1 MYRPILIARYLLKRR
16 ITHFAIAAVALCVF
30 TVVVVMT
37 VMTGLV
43 GDFKE
48 KNHAFTGDCVVAT
61 DSLVGFPYYEEFM
74 ALVERTGIAAGLSPV
89 VKSYALF
96 STDVGGGG
104 EDSVE
109 IIGLDPV
116 RHSQATN
123 FGQTLSF
130 RAQQVDK
137 AFVPTDDPN
146 ALGCIVGI
154 DRTMSRNDRGQYTQF
169 SGPFPFT
176 VTLTCFPLTA
186 KGALFKAATT
196 LVNTKRFVHSDDC
209 RTGIA
214 RVDTDYV
221 YIPLEQAQ
229 ALCMDTGA
237 KRITALHIKFRPEVA
252 EMEGRRQV
260 ADLWRQ
266 FQMDRAGAPN
276 SSLLDTVS
284 VQSWKEYRRSAIAP
298 TEQEQL
304 ILSLM
309 FVLVGITTVFIVFV
323 VFYML
328 VNNKRKDIGVL
339 KSVGAS
345 NTGVLSLFQG
355 FAFGIGSIGSV
366 AGVLLAWLFLS
377 KINWIEQWLYEHLD
391 WQIWDR
397 TIYVIGEIPHHVELS
412 VVAAIVSF
420 AILSCL
426 VGALVPSYLAVRLRP
441 VETLHAGRM

>member
-1 MYRPILIARYLLKRR
+1 MYRPILIMRYLLRRR

-74 ALVERTGIAAGLSPV
+74 ARMERTGIAAGLSPV

-96 STDVGGGG
+96 STDVGGG

-130 RAQQVDK
+130 RGKQVDK

-154 DRTMSRNDRGQYTQF
+154 DRTMSRNSRGQYARF

-176 VTLTCFPLTA
+176 VTLTSFPLTA
-186 KGALFKAATT
+186 KGALFKASTG
-196 LVNTKRFVHSDDC
+196 LVNTKKFSHSDDC
-209 RTGIA
+209 HTGIA
-214 RVDTDYV
+214 KVDTDYV
-221 YIPLEQAQ
+221 YLPLEQAQ
-229 ALCMDTGA
+229 LLCMDPGE
-237 KRITALHIKFRPEVA
+237 KRITALHIKFRPGVA
-252 EMEGRRQV
+252 GAEGCRQV

-266 FQMDRAGAPN
+266 FQKDKADAPN
-276 SSLLDTVS
+276 GNLLGTVS
-284 VQSWKEYRRSAIAP
+284 VQGWKEYRRSAIAP

-309 FVLVGITTVFIVFV
+309 FILVGITTVFIVFV

-328 VNNKRKDIGVL
+328 VNNKKKDIGVL

-345 NTGVLSLFQG
+345 DTGVLSLFQG

-377 KINWIEQWLYEHLD
+377 KINWIEQWSYDHLGI
-391 WQIWDR
+391 QLWDR

-420 AILSCL
+420 AILSCM

-441 VETLHAGRM
+441 VETLHAGRT

>member
-1 MYRPILIARYLLKRR
+1 VYRPLLIARYLLKRR

-74 ALVERTGIAAGLSPV
+74 ALVEQAGIAAGVSPV

-96 STDVGGGG
+96 STDIGGE

-109 IIGLDPV
+109 ILGLDPV

-130 RAQQVDK
+130 RAKQVDK
-137 AFVPTDDPN
+137 AFVPTYDPN
-146 ALGCIVGI
+146 AFGCIVGI
-154 DRTMSRNDRGQYTQF
+154 DRVMSRSARGQYARF
-169 SGPFPFT
+169 SGPFPFS

-186 KGALFKAATT
+186 KGALVKAATT
-196 LVNTKRFVHSDDC
+196 LVSTKKFSHSDDC
-209 RTGIA
+209 HTGIA

-221 YIPLEQAQ
+221 YVPLEQAQ
-229 ALCMDTGA
+229 LLCMDPGA
-237 KRITALHIKFRPEVA
+237 KRITALHLKFRPGVGEA
-252 EMEGRRQV
+252 EGCRRV

-266 FQMDRAGAPN
+266 FQKDKAEAPN
-276 SSLLDTVS
+276 HGLLDRVS
-284 VQSWKEYRRSAIAP
+284 VQGWKEYRRSAIAP

-323 VFYML
+323 VFYMI

-355 FAFGIGSIGSV
+355 FAFGIGLIGSG

-377 KINWIEQWLYEHLD
+377 KINRIEQWCYEHLGI
-391 WQIWDR
+391 QLWDR

-441 VETLHAGRM
+441 VETLHAGRT